1 METNPPLTPTTN
13 ELPRQKMTIKTLLGA
28 VLIVLLSGVFFFSAY
43 SKIYSSSAFDSF
55 QWSFLDLGITSQ
67 LATGIISRLMIG
79 FEMVLGLFLL
89 AHLFLKQFT
98 YKAVVITLAIFIV
111 YLILVIV
118 KQGNSGNCG
127 CFGDKLVMTPLQAI
141 IKNVA
146 MIVVTLLLM
155 KIYQVRPYRNQDV
168 ISIVVGMTAVTA
180 PFIINPLNISSAP
193 VAFSKP
199 LDLDVLYK
207 YSPAPQIDL
216 RKGKHIVAFMTLTC
230 PHCKKAAYLLQIIHR
245 QHPEIPIYMVLAGEE
260 ASRKSFFEETHAE
273 QVPHLLYYHW
283 SEFTTL
289 VGEEGFPA
297 IYWINNG
304 KIEYRS
310 QQTYYQLDPK
320 YMANWGKK

>member
-1 METNPPLTPTTN
+1 MLV
-13 ELPRQKMTIKTLLGA
+13 GA

-79 FEMVLGLFLL
+79 FEIVLGLFLL

-98 YKAVVITLAIFIV
+98 YKAVVITLTIFIV

-146 MIVVTLLLM
+146 MIVVTLVLM

-168 ISIVVGMTAVTA
+168 ISIVVGMAAITA

-199 LDLDVLYK
+199 LDLDMLYK
-207 YSPAPQIDL
+207 YSPTPPIDL

-273 QVPHLLYYHW
+273 RVPHLLYYHW

-310 QQTYYQLDPK
+310 QQTYYQLDPV
-320 YMANWGKK
+320 YMAKWAKK